1 MLRKYAAMQ
10 ILESSAGT
18 LSKQA
23 HKHDFKYDVEPGY
36 IYVVSRAIS
45 SRCNDNYDHF
55 GASEIKKAYQSFIGK
70 PVFVNHENDN
80 HKRARGVIIDAA
92 LHEDKNRDGSP
103 DTWVAVCMMIDAKTF
118 PKLAQE
124 ILAGNIERT
133 SMGVDVERSVC
144 SACNNVATTP
154 MEYCAHIP
162 RAKGQMLYKHDQR
175 TGAKSAHLIYES
187 CYGLHFFENSLL
199 VEPPADP
206 TAFFLSVDARG
217 VKGGQH
223 EKTASL
229 SPLMSKIAATQIN
242 PSLTEVF
249 TKMASVTERISC
261 CGRGNKKGRTA
272 SENDAPGGEANYDPK
287 RNQRLWQPPQQGIQV
302 ANPHLI
308 RGARAY
314 ASSHGLE
321 DPHGESYA
329 HVHTTPDR
337 IARLAK
343 AYDSLPMNDRNAHEA
358 YDNMRK
364 QIHAQSDH
372 ARNKMGI
379 SMQVVD
385 HDPYKSVHEMAH
397 DVQHN
402 KQLKVLSTKSTGG
415 HPFFSN
421 EDNDHFRFVH
431 DLFGHAATQRPFDR
445 HGEEGAWL
453 AHSKM
458 FHGSAK
464 HAMSTETRGQ
474 NSSLIANGDFPAQ
487 RIGLLPED
495 LLRRDANLKEA
506 IKVVRPGPDDDDIPH
521 EQLPDGHPGK
531 DPFYVAHSHSTTG
544 GNPDH
549 GFGKG
554 TYGEEANENHE
565 GARPHHRNIVQSW
578 NESTPDERHRGANW
592 YKNAQFVGESL
603 AKNSPR
609 LKQDHGD
616 EHGNVDNHTARARG
630 AAVLA
635 HHSAGV
641 GWYHNMDNASETFR
655 KGHTEGG
662 KGRGRQIT
670 DVMAAKSNA
679 VLDMPK
685 GKNDYAHTFDNAVV
699 SKQVGNARK
708 KAQDEGRPEHEVR
721 AAEEEARSGVKGP
734 NPNGS
739 YKNSPKTRNFAHLM
753 EHGGDEDHDGTPSRR
768 VVVDRHA
775 LSVAMGKRM
784 GTQDMASWKSEGHH
798 YDYIGN
804 MYRRASDHISKQEG
818 RHVPPHEVQ
827 AVTWLRQKR
836 KNDEEDL
843 QKVQQGSGRNKA
855 QFNNGD
861 NQQKQWHKTVDE
873 HHPDLK
879 GLRYGPGEHET
890 DQHTEPVAK
899 RPWNEGEEK

>member
-10 ILESSAGT
+10 ILESSAGS

-45 SRCNDNYDHF
+45 SRCNDNHDHF
-55 GASEIKKAYQSFIGK
+55 PAAEIKQSYQSFIGK
-70 PVFVNHENDN
+70 PVFVNHSNDD

-103 DTWVAVCMMIDAKTF
+103 DTWVAVNMMIDAKTF

-217 VKGGQH
+217 VDGKRH
-223 EKTASL
+223 EKTASQA
-229 SPLMSKIAATQIN
+229 SPLMQSLAKVSMLPKNLLSKQA
-242 PSLTEVF
+242 SLT
-249 TKMASVTERISC
+249 
-261 CGRGNKKGRTA
+261 
-272 SENDAPGGEANYDPK
+272 
-287 RNQRLWQPPQQGIQV
+287 
-302 ANPHLI
+302 
-308 RGARAY
+308 
-314 ASSHGLE
+314 
-321 DPHGESYA
+321 
-329 HVHTTPDR
+329 
-337 IARLAK
+337 
-343 AYDSLPMNDRNAHEA
+343 SLM
-358 YDNMRK
+358 
-364 QIHAQSDH
+364 
-372 ARNKMGI
+372 
-379 SMQVVD
+379 
-385 HDPYKSVHEMAH
+385 
-397 DVQHN
+397 
-402 KQLKVLSTKSTGG
+402 
-415 HPFFSN
+415 
-421 EDNDHFRFVH
+421 
-431 DLFGHAATQRPFDR
+431 
-445 HGEEGAWL
+445 
-453 AHSKM
+453 
-458 FHGSAK
+458 
-464 HAMSTETRGQ
+464 
-474 NSSLIANGDFPAQ
+474 
-487 RIGLLPED
+487 
-495 LLRRDANLKEA
+495 KEA

-655 KGHTEGG
+655 KGHAEGG